1 MAKKQFKN
9 YLWCIILLIIAV
21 FSFLAFFIV
30 DVVVFQVKETRFTA
44 FYGYGL
50 FPAFSLIYGRF
61 SYRTTKKIILPNI
74 LYLLFCTIFIILFI
88 NIGSAYLSISTSA
101 VLQELK
107 FALGVIGII
116 TAISII
122 ISSVISI
129 VTSIITKI
137 IMKDVKKD

>member
-1 MAKKQFKN
+1 MVKKQLIN
-9 YLWCIILLIIAV
+9 YLWCIILLMIAV
-21 FSFLAFFIV
+21 FSFLVFFTV
-30 DVVVFQVKETRFTA
+30 DVLVFQVKETIFTA

-50 FPAFSLIYGRF
+50 FPAFSVIYGQF

-88 NIGSAYLSISTSA
+88 NIGSAYLSGLTSA

-137 IMKDVKKD
+137 KTQTNY